1 MKERTQEIHVLWTQ
15 DEMKRLQEK
24 MEEAGVRNRSA
35 YVRKMAL
42 DGYMV
47 RLDMSDIRELVRLL
61 RISSNNLNQVAKM
74 ANTTG
79 SIYGTDVADMQVKQ
93 DEIWENM
100 KEILARLAAIQ

>member
-15 DEMKRLQEK
+15 DEMKRLREK

-42 DGYMV
+42 DGYV
-47 RLDMSDIRELVRLL
+47 VKLDMTDIRELIRLL
-61 RISSNNLNQVAKM
+61 RNSSNNLNQVAKM

-79 SIYGTDVADMQVKQ
+79 SIFGADIADMQQKQ
-93 DEIWENM
+93 DEIWETV
-100 KEILARLAAIQ
+100 KEILARLAAIH

>member
-15 DEMKRLQEK
+15 DEMKCLQEK
-24 MEEAGVRNRSA
+24 MKEADVRNRSA

-42 DGYMV
+42 DGYVV

-79 SIYGTDVADMQVKQ
+79 SIYGTDIEDMQVKQ
-93 DEIWENM
+93 DEIWENV
-100 KEILARLAAIQ
+100 KEILARLAAIH